1 MIDYS
6 SFLSTLRETSLD
18 RSKGESLLMDERRR
32 VVNYDAMVDE
42 ICSLYRS
49 GDNYS
54 SSDCIAL
61 SQGSLLFIEFK
72 NQKLSRIDSDRIRKK
87 AFDTICLFTFLE
99 DRMGWQKRDKKYV
112 VLYDE
117 DDIPSWSV
125 YRSRLYSF
133 GGKMERVELK
143 FGLEKYR
150 AFYSDILTLS
160 AEDFFNSELYR
171 DMEEIVL

>member
-1 MIDYS
+1 M
-6 SFLSTLRETSLD
+6 
-18 RSKGESLLMDERRR
+18 
-32 VVNYDAMVDE
+32 
-42 ICSLYRS
+42 
-49 GDNYS
+49 
-54 SSDCIAL
+54 
-61 SQGSLLFIEFK
+61 FIEFK

-117 DDIPSWSV
+117 DDIPSWSA

-133 GGKMERVELK
+133 GGKMERVGLK

>member
-1 MIDYS
+1 M
-6 SFLSTLRETSLD
+6 
-18 RSKGESLLMDERRR
+18 
-32 VVNYDAMVDE
+32 
-42 ICSLYRS
+42 
-49 GDNYS
+49 
-54 SSDCIAL
+54 
-61 SQGSLLFIEFK
+61 
-72 NQKLSRIDSDRIRKK
+72 
-87 AFDTICLFTFLE
+87 
-99 DRMGWQKRDKKYV
+99 

-117 DDIPSWSV
+117 DDIPSWSA